1 LKPSVEMNTPDALV
15 ANVVHLISLPNVYT
29 QLEKTLKDPNHTR
42 NDIAAIVNIDP
53 ALCARTLR
61 IINSS
66 YYALPKT
73 IYNIGTAINLIGEYD
88 LRNIVLISSVVNSV
102 DALTDNGINITEF
115 WQHSIR
121 CGMIA
126 KLLANTISAPD
137 PELLF
142 LTGLLHDIGQLIIYK
157 NEPELSTTITW
168 HKTEENKQRYQIE
181 QSLLGFGHPIVG
193 ALLLEK
199 WSVPEQVSETVKYH
213 HQPDETALYQKE
225 AKIVGLADQLIHFVE
240 SNSGLAEIDFE
251 QLPPLIS
258 SYLDDLNIS
267 NLIIFD
273 LLTEAIDQSQ
283 AIENII
289 CTG

>member
-1 LKPSVEMNTPDALV
+1 LKSPIKANTPDALV
-15 ANVVHLISLPNVYT
+15 ANVVHLVSLPNVYT
-29 QLEKTLKDPNHTR
+29 QLEETLKDPDHTR
-42 NDIAAIVNIDP
+42 SDIAAIVNIDP

-66 YYALPKT
+66 YYALPNT
-73 IYNIGTAINLIGEYD
+73 IHNIGTAINLIGEYD

-102 DALTDNGINITEF
+102 DVLTDSGINITEF

-121 CGMIA
+121 CGMAA
-126 KLLANTISAPD
+126 KLLAKAISAPD

-157 NEPELSTTITW
+157 NEPELSTTIAW
-168 HKTEENKQRYQIE
+168 HETNENKERYQIE
-181 QSLLGFGHPIVG
+181 QSLLGFSHAIVG

-199 WSVPEQVSETVKYH
+199 WGVPEQVSETVKYH
-213 HQPDETALYQKE
+213 HHPNEATLYQKE
-225 AKIVGLADQLIHFVE
+225 AKIVGLADQLIHFIE
-240 SNSGLAEIDFE
+240 SNTDLSEIDFE
-251 QLPPLIS
+251 QLTPLIN

-267 NLIIFD
+267 KFIIFD
-273 LLTEAIDQSQ
+273 LLIEAVAQSQ

-289 CTG
+289 CTV